1 MEPRVPDKNPANI
14 AANESVQKAV
24 NVLVVEEDSVSLQ
37 LLSRLIEK
45 DGYSFAVADSW
56 KIVPEKLHSFI
67 PNVIILGQAQTEL
80 SLQCQVD
87 CLRLESEIQD
97 VKILVIEQHEKASPA
112 GATLLPRPLD
122 WGNVKK
128 ILERTSSE
136 TTRKH
141 VLLINP
147 DTLFNNVLSRQFAR
161 LGWLVETAPHPQS
174 ARIFLENNAVDIIFM
189 ETQLGINE
197 IVKVAQSA
205 KQVPL
210 LLLATRKLLPR
221 EEEKL
226 NDHDSVIFK
235 QGHFSLRELR
245 DALEKYNTEKPDPY

>member
-1 MEPRVPDKNPANI
+1 MEPRVPDKNPSNATV
-14 AANESVQKAV
+14 NESVQKAV
-24 NVLVVEEDSVSLQ
+24 NVLVVEEDSVSVQ

-45 DGYSFAVADSW
+45 DGYSYAVADSW
-56 KIVPEKLHSFI
+56 KIVAEKLHSFI
-67 PNVIILGQAQTEL
+67 PNVIILGQTQTEL

-97 VKILVIEQHEKASPA
+97 VKILVIEQHEKSSPA

-122 WGNVKK
+122 WRSVKK
-128 ILERTSSE
+128 ILEGTSSE
-136 TTRKH
+136 TARKQA
-141 VLLINP
+141 LLINS
-147 DTLFNNVLSRQFAR
+147 DTLFNTVLSRQFAR
-161 LGWLVETAPHPQS
+161 LGWLVETSPHIPS

-197 IVKVAQSA
+197 IVTVAKLA
-205 KQVPL
+205 ERVPL

-226 NDHDSVIFK
+226 NDHYSVIFK

-245 DALEKYNTEKPDPY
+245 DALENL

>member
-1 MEPRVPDKNPANI
+1 MGQRVPEKSPGYTDI
-14 AANESVQKAV
+14 NESVQKAV

-45 DGYSFAVADSW
+45 DGYSYALADSW
-56 KIVPEKLHSFI
+56 ESVAEKLHSFI

-97 VKILVIEQHEKASPA
+97 VKILVIEQHEKTSPA

-122 WGNVKK
+122 WGSVKK
-128 ILERTSSE
+128 ILEGTSSE
-136 TTRKH
+136 TARKRA
-141 VLLINP
+141 LLINP

-161 LGWLVETAPHPQS
+161 LGWLVETTPHTQS
-174 ARIFLENNAVDIIFM
+174 ALAYLENKSVDIIFM
-189 ETQLGINE
+189 ETQIGINE
-197 IVKVAQSA
+197 IVNVAQSA
-205 KQVPL
+205 EQVPL
-210 LLLATRKLLPR
+210 LLLATRKLLAR

-226 NDHDSVIFK
+226 NDHHTIIFK

-245 DALEKYNTEKPDPY
+245 DALESLRD